1 MQLPL
6 HCHFEDQAMI
16 VLEKPADL
24 LSVPGRGEDKQDC
37 VLNRAKEIWE
47 DALIVHR
54 LDCATSGLIVLARS
68 KAAHRDLSIQFQNRK
83 NFKRYQ
89 AIVSGQ
95 PTNLDGCIELPM
107 RCDWDRR
114 PLQMID
120 FELGKPAT
128 TYWRVL
134 ASFSQDGLLCSRM
147 ALYPIT
153 GRSHQLRLH
162 MKALGTP
169 ILGDNLYADETAL
182 AHSKRLLLHA
192 DLLELFHPVTGERL
206 SFTSPAPF

>member
-1 MQLPL
+1 MQ
-6 HCHFEDQAMI
+6 CHYEDTEMLI
-16 VLEKPADL
+16 LEKPAGV

-37 VLNRAKEIWE
+37 VWHRAQKIWK

-54 LDCATSGLIVLARS
+54 LDCATSGLMVLARN
-68 KAAHRDLSIQFQNRK
+68 KEAHRELSRQFQERK

-89 AIVSGQ
+89 ALIAGH
-95 PTNLDGCIELPM
+95 PTGIDGHRNEPM

-120 FELGKPAT
+120 YELGKSAT
-128 TYWRVL
+128 TFWRTLETGQLGGCDYTRV
-134 ASFSQDGLLCSRM
+134 

-162 MKALGTP
+162 MQVLGHP
-169 ILGDNLYADETAL
+169 ILGDNLYASGQAL
-182 AHSKRLLLHA
+182 QAVDRLMLHA
-192 DLLELFHPVTGERL
+192 DLLELFHPQTKERL
-206 SFTSPAPF
+206 SFKSPAPF